1 MRFGFCP
8 VGPRAFHH
16 PERILA
22 AERLGSK
29 NSGVAEASNAI
40 RMLFRKAGFG
50 SQALHTSFITLYLC
64 DILFLLHK
72 VT

>member
-8 VGPRAFHH
+8 VGPWAFHH
-16 PERILA
+16 PVHILA

-40 RMLFRKAGFG
+40 RMLFRKAGEIMRRTKKAG
-50 SQALHTSFITLYLC
+50 LCNSLLNNKKLDQAGR
-64 DILFLLHK
+64 
-72 VT
+72 